1 MKIGVFQRL
10 ENTKES
16 VHVGFDTFLYTYH
29 YNSID
34 PFVFIAKNFDLYAG
48 IKYMVAI
55 RPHVISPQYL
65 LKILQSFYYIDKKD
79 KDPILLQRSHFAK
92 VTEQN
97 IKPIPV
103 YINLITGCIDDERQQ
118 QYGGTIQ
125 NINDNSTFEERSE
138 HLIKFVNE
146 FNRLNEMH
154 FNNFFHLNFYITTTN
169 QYVFDEA
176 SKKHN
181 KMIIEYTD
189 YRDKVFN
196 ITDPANVMLTFGPV
210 IRNTQ
215 EELDLM
221 DKTPSDTVKPNTV
234 FCTPEQLR
242 QMLKKFEQEGIEEV
256 LFWALSTEN
265 IDNIYNFTKEYKESL
280 KWKIFYYQH

>member
-1 MKIGVFQRL
+1 MKIGVFQQL
-10 ENTKES
+10 QHTKES
-16 VHVGFDTFLYTYH
+16 MDVGFDTFLYTYN

-34 PFVFIAKNFDLYAG
+34 PFVFIAKNFDLDAD

-55 RPHVISPQYL
+55 RAHVISPQYL
-65 LKILQSFYYIDKKD
+65 CKILQSFYYLNRVDGEKIV
-79 KDPILLQRSHFAK
+79 LNRLNFEGLTA
-92 VTEQN
+92 EN

-125 NINDNSTFEERSE
+125 NINDNSTFEERSN
-138 HLIKFVNE
+138 HLIDFITA
-146 FNRLNEMH
+146 FNKLNDQH

-169 QYVFDEA
+169 KYVFDKA
-176 SKKHN
+176 VKNNN

-189 YRDKVFN
+189 YRDKTFN

-215 EELDLM
+215 EELDLI

-234 FCTPEQLR
+234 FCTPEQLKE
-242 QMLKKFEQEGIEEV
+242 MLSKFEEEGIEEV
-256 LFWALSTEN
+256 LFWGLTTED
-265 IDNIYNFTKEYKESL
+265 IDNIYTFTRNYKGN
-280 KWKIFYYQH
+280 K